1 MLGARSF
8 FAALNA
14 FVREFHPLSLPP
26 MLRANYARELFSWLL
41 LPLMLGAIEGG
52 TMAIIVKK
60 MFGSIEGIDSA
71 ELDLA
76 VAAVSAAPNVANLS
90 SFLWAALAHGRTKV
104 PFISWLQI
112 ATCVCV
118 AAIALVPMSEIG
130 LWMLVGLVGIAR
142 VAWTGVITVRTAV
155 WRNNY
160 PRANRALIAGK
171 MAIIQAVILAIA
183 GLAIGNAMDIAP
195 EAFRYLL
202 PMLALAGF
210 AGNAIYRKVR
220 LRGQRRLQRAER
232 DGRASIAERMDPRG
246 LLALLREDRLY
257 ARFMWWM
264 SVFGLGNLM
273 LGPPQV
279 IILNDEFHTSYLE
292 GILVT
297 TVIPIA
303 IMPLAIP
310 AWSKLLTRLHVIQFR
325 SIHGWTFVAAAGLIF
340 LAALLHSMP
349 IMYLSS
355 VVLGLGFAGGS
366 LAWNLGHHDFAPAH
380 RDSEYMAVHVTL
392 NGLRGAIAPFLAIA
406 LYSPL
411 AHAGYG
417 AWFFLIC
424 FFINLVGLAGFISM
438 KRLIPAGN
446 GDLTTHSASAS

>member
-1 MLGARSF
+1 MFGARPF
-8 FAALNA
+8 IAALNS

-60 MFGSIEGIDSA
+60 MFGSVEGLSGDD
-71 ELDLA
+71 LDLA

-90 SFLWAALAHGRTKV
+90 SFVWAALAHGRTKV
-104 PFISWLQI
+104 PFISWLQLV
-112 ATCVCV
+112 TCLCV
-118 AAIALVPMSEIG
+118 ALIAFVPVSPLGLAILTLLVI
-130 LWMLVGLVGIAR
+130 VAR
-142 VAWTGVITVRTAV
+142 IAWTGVITIRTSV

-171 MAIIQAVILAIA
+171 MAIIQAVMLAVA
-183 GLAIGNAMDIAP
+183 GLLIGEAMDIAP
-195 EAFRYLL
+195 ASFRYLL
-202 PMLALAGF
+202 PILALAGF
-210 AGNAIYRKVR
+210 AGNAIYRRVR

-232 DGRASIAERMDPRG
+232 DGRASVASRMDPRG
-246 LLALLREDRLY
+246 LIALLKEDPLY

-279 IILNDEFHTSYLE
+279 IVLNDEFHTSYLE

-303 IMPLAIP
+303 VMPLAIP
-310 AWSKLLTRLHVIQFR
+310 AWSRLLTRVHVIRFR
-325 SIHGWTFVAAAGLIF
+325 SIHGWTFVLAAGLIF
-340 LAALLHSMP
+340 AATLAHSMP

-380 RDSEYMAVHVTL
+380 RDSEYMALHVTL
-392 NGLRGAIAPFLAIA
+392 NGIRGAIAPFLAIA
-406 LYSPL
+406 LYSPM

-424 FFINLVGLAGFISM
+424 FFVNLLGLVGFISM
-438 KRLIPAGN
+438 KRLIPGSETATPARIG
-446 GDLTTHSASAS
+446 TAS